1 MNLSI
6 KPNYRHK
13 LVLYFQVHQP
23 RRLRPFQFFD
33 IGAGPPYFDDD
44 LNEKILNRITANCY
58 LPTNRLLLKMIEMYP
73 AIKVAFSIS
82 GTTIEQFEEYSPEVL
97 LSFRDLARTGN
108 VEFLGETYYH
118 SLACMISPGEFEKQV
133 IRHAEKIK
141 EHFDVEPQFF
151 RNTELIYN
159 NDIGQRASTLGFRG
173 IITDGIES
181 ILNNRSA
188 HHVYAHPTNSKLKI
202 LLRNYMLSDDIAF
215 RYSADALPVEK
226 YVQWLSEIPDDQPL
240 VTLALDYETF
250 GEHKKSSTGVHSFL
264 EKLLEAIA
272 INGDYQMAT
281 PSEAIASIRPHSILS
296 VPQFISWADKE
307 RDLSAWLGNDM
318 QRDAFD
324 SMKKL
329 ERRLKILNNTDFLDI
344 WRQLQTSDHFY
355 YMSTKN
361 ESDGSVHSYFSPY
374 CSPYEAF
381 INYMNVLSDFSLQV
395 KKYLTLNRK
404 NNLKRSLPAS
414 DPISY

>member
-1 MNLSI
+1 MI
-6 KPNYRHK
+6 KKHPG
-13 LVLYFQVHQP
+13 
-23 RRLRPFQFFD
+23 
-33 IGAGPPYFDDD
+33 I
-44 LNEKILNRITANCY
+44 KI
-58 LPTNRLLLKMIEMYP
+58 
-73 AIKVAFSIS
+73 AFSIS

-97 LSFRDLARTGN
+97 LSFRDLGRTGN

-133 IRHAEKIK
+133 IRHSEKIK
-141 EHFDVEPQFF
+141 EHFGVEPKFF

-159 NDIGQRASTLGFRG
+159 NDIGQKVSTLGFRG

-181 ILNNRSA
+181 ILNHRSP
-188 HHVYAHPTNSKLKI
+188 HHVYAHPTNSRFKI
-202 LLRNYMLSDDIAF
+202 LVRNYMLSDDIAF
-215 RYSADALPVEK
+215 RYSPSDLPVEK
-226 YVQWLSEIPDDQPL
+226 YFQWLSQVPNDQPV

-250 GEHKKSSTGVHSFL
+250 GEHKKSNTGIHTFL
-264 EKLLEAIA
+264 EKLLEAMA
-272 INGDYQMAT
+272 TSGDYEMAT
-281 PSEAIASIRPHSILS
+281 PSEAIASLRPHSILF
-296 VPQFISWADKE
+296 VPQYISWADKE

-324 SMKKL
+324 SIKKL
-329 ERRLKILNNTDFLDI
+329 ERKLKILNNPLFLDI

-381 INYMNVLSDFSLQV
+381 INYMNVLSDFSLQI
-395 KKYLTLNRK
+395 KKYLARNK
-404 NNLKRSLPAS
+404 KKIQKSLSS